1 MRKTIV
7 IILMSIS
14 KLFAQNQSFHVLY
27 SIQYDLV
34 SMKKYAEEQHKKA
47 PNFDNSIDNLVFEIM
62 DYKQKNAKLNLIF
75 HESKSVCF
83 YEGKLSSDAFS
94 EFQKNYYIG
103 MLELVYYT
111 DLTTVNNYEFYPL
124 HNKNFLI
131 AQEKIEWVVTTE
143 TKDIN
148 AIKCFK
154 AYNKNNPKNEIWF
167 TYDLPYGVGPLKYF
181 GAPGL
186 ILEVKIND
194 TLITAESISFKNVKT
209 DKAKIPKGEIVT
221 KQEMDNIAKKA
232 RQAQYGRQ

>member
-7 IILMSIS
+7 IILFSLSNI
-14 KLFAQNQSFHVLY
+14 FAQTQSFHVLY
-27 SIQYDLV
+27 SVQYDLV
-34 SMKKYAEEQHKKA
+34 SMKKYAEEQQKKS
-47 PNFDNSIDNLVFEIM
+47 PDLDHSITELIFDVF
-62 DYKQKNAKLNLIF
+62 DYQQKNAKLHLIF
-75 HESKSVCF
+75 HESKSVCY
-83 YEGKLSSDAFS
+83 YEGKLSSDAFND
-94 EFQKNYYIG
+94 FQKTFYSG
-103 MLELVYYT
+103 RLEEIYYT

-148 AIKCFK
+148 TIKCFK
-154 AYNKNNPKNEIWF
+154 AYNKNNPKDEIWF

-181 GAPGL
+181 GVPGL

-209 DKAKIPKGEIVT
+209 DKVKMPKGEIVT